1 MGRAAD
7 KPRYMRS
14 GRALLASIG
23 TGAMLVAAAALALFS
38 VSAIFALGGF
48 ESASADG
55 HNKTLVLELQ
65 SSGSDPGRTVE
76 ATVASA
82 SERSSV
88 RSRSVAA
95 RRSAR
100 RRDPVRANADA
111 TTNAAAATSQVD
123 PLGDGTSGQPPTA
136 KQPPASEATPEKPS
150 PNLGDGV
157 KQLGDGLSS
166 TVQQVGTTLAEVT
179 TPLSPT
185 LAAAVAQVLTVV
197 AGLLQSTTDA
207 LGGALG
213 ATP

>member
-1 MGRAAD
+1 
-7 KPRYMRS
+7 
-14 GRALLASIG
+14 
-23 TGAMLVAAAALALFS
+23 MLVAAAALALFS
-38 VSAIFALGGF
+38 VSVIFALGGF

-82 SERSSV
+82 SERSPVQS
-88 RSRSVAA
+88 
-95 RRSAR
+95 SAR

-111 TTNAAAATSQVD
+111 TTNTAAATSQVD
-123 PLGDGTSGQPPTA
+123 SLGDGTSGQPPTA
-136 KQPPASEATPEKPS
+136 KQPPASGATPKKPS

-166 TVQQVGTTLAEVT
+166 TVLQAGTTLAEVT
-179 TPLSPT
+179 APLSPT
-185 LAAAVAQVLTVV
+185 LAAAVQQVLTVA
-197 AGLLQSTTDA
+197 AGLLESTTDA